1 MALVVARQQ
10 AGLVG
15 ASDAVVFCS
24 ADAHVSMAKALMVMG
39 LPPQALRQVPV
50 DGEGRMC
57 PEQLRQGLD
66 QAHAA
71 GQPVLAV
78 VATAGTT
85 VRGVT
90 EASGVAARYFYESF
104 PDIEALHLAV
114 YDMVVEESARR
125 SVTALAEAPDDDL
138 ARTRAVLAELVDLIL
153 ADPRKGRILVL
164 EATASPALG
173 RRSLQESSRF
183 AGMLASTA
191 SSGDPGLPTD
201 DLPTDLRLVSQFLV
215 GGVISTIGAV
225 LLGDVEVDREHLV
238 EVLVRLFEAVRAPT
252 ARQPR
257 DDD

>member
-1 MALVVARQQ
+1 MVTRRYKGQTADDRVAERRARLLA
-10 AGLVG
+10 AGLE
-15 ASDAVVFCS
+15 
-24 ADAHVSMAKALMVMG
+24 LMG
-39 LPPQALRQVPV
+39 TR
-50 DGEGRMC
+50 GI
-57 PEQLRQGLD
+57 
-66 QAHAA
+66 
-71 GQPVLAV
+71 
-78 VATAGTT
+78 AGTT

-90 EASGVAARYFYESF
+90 ESSGVAARYFYESF

-125 SVTALAEAPDDDL
+125 SVTALAEAPDDGL

-238 EVLVRLFEAVRAPT
+238 EVLVQLFEAVRAPA

-257 DDD
+257 DDG